1 MQDRNGHMQIE
12 IVGFLEGK
20 TPDHRGRTLSMV
32 LKQTDHQAETTH
44 DYIQW
49 LFPLDEPSRSVMG
62 APVINELDIKDIR
75 QSELAQQKLVKSASW
90 FLGFLERNDHWITK
104 YDHNHLRIT
113 RVIKSLRLLTSDE
126 AADKF
131 RDKVAKLAGNNLR
144 LVDQKARDFWAS
156 A

>member
-1 MQDRNGHMQIE
+1 M

-20 TPDHRGRTLSMV
+20 TPDHRGRMLSM
-32 LKQTDHQAETTH
+32 LWRQTDDDAENTH

-62 APVINELDIKDIR
+62 APVLNELDIEDIR
-75 QSELAQQKLVKSASW
+75 HSDLAQQNLVKSTSW

-104 YDHNHLRIT
+104 YNHNHLRIT
-113 RVIKSLRLLTSDE
+113 RVIKSLRLLASDGS
-126 AADKF
+126 ADEF
-131 RDKVAKLAGNNLR
+131 RDKVLALAGDNLN
-144 LVDQKARDFWAS
+144 LVDQKARGFWAN

>member
-1 MQDRNGHMQIE
+1 M

-20 TPDHRGRTLSMV
+20 TPDHRGRMLAMI
-32 LKQTDHQAETTH
+32 LQQTDHQAETTH

-62 APVINELDIKDIR
+62 APVLNELDIEDIR
-75 QSELAQQKLVKSASW
+75 HSELAQQNLVKSASW
-90 FLGFLERNDHWITK
+90 FLGFLERNDHWITR

-113 RVIKSLRLLTSDE
+113 RVIKSLRLLASDK
-126 AADKF
+126 AADEFKNIVF
-131 RDKVAKLAGNNLR
+131 EYLGDDLNLI
-144 LVDQKARDFWAS
+144 DPKARSFWNS

>member
-1 MQDRNGHMQIE
+1 M

-20 TPDHRGRTLSMV
+20 TPDHKGRV
-32 LKQTDHQAETTH
+32 LAILLQQTDDDTENNH

-62 APVINELDIKDIR
+62 APVINELDIEDIR
-75 QSELAQQKLVKSASW
+75 HSELAQQNLVKSASW

-113 RVIKSLRLLTSDE
+113 RVIKSLRLLASDE
-126 AADKF
+126 AADEF
-131 RDKVAKLAGNNLR
+131 RDKMLRLAGDKLNLI
-144 LVDQKARDFWAS
+144 DQKARDFWAT

>member
-1 MQDRNGHMQIE
+1 ME

-20 TPDHRGRTLSMV
+20 TPDHRGRILAIM
-32 LKQTDHQAETTH
+32 LQQTDHQAETTH

-62 APVINELDIKDIR
+62 VPVLNELDIEDIR
-75 QSELAQQKLVKSASW
+75 HSELAQQNLVKSASW
-90 FLGFLERNDHWITK
+90 FIGFLERNDHWITN

-113 RVIKSLRLLTSDE
+113 RVIRSLRLLTSDE
-126 AADKF
+126 AADEF
-131 RDKVAKLAGNNLR
+131 RDKMLSLIGDELD
-144 LVDQKARDFWAS
+144 LVDQKARGFWAN

>member
-1 MQDRNGHMQIE
+1 M

-20 TPDHRGRTLSMV
+20 TPDHRGRMLAMI
-32 LKQTDHQAETTH
+32 LQQTDHQAETTH

-62 APVINELDIKDIR
+62 APVLNELDIEDIR
-75 QSELAQQKLVKSASW
+75 HSELAQQNLVKSASW
-90 FLGFLERNDHWITK
+90 FLGFLERNDHWITR

-113 RVIKSLRLLTSDE
+113 RVIKSLRLLASDE
-126 AADKF
+126 AADGFKN
-131 RDKVAKLAGNNLR
+131 KMVSLLADR
-144 LVDQKARDFWAS
+144 HQSIDEKARQIWAN